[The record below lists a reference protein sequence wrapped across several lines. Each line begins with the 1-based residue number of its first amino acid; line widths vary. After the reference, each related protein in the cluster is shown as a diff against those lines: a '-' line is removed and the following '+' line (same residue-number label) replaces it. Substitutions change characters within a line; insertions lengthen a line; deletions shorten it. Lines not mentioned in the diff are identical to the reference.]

1 VKPIVSDSSPLI
13 SWARAGKLELLRRL
27 IKELVVPEAVYK
39 EVVIDGKGKPGAE
52 DVERAAWVRRDQVR
66 QRDKVDDLSRRFG
79 PGESEAIALASEM
92 GAILLID
99 EHVCGVRK

>member
-1 VKPIVSDSSPLI
+1 M
-13 SWARAGKLELLRRL
+13 LRRL